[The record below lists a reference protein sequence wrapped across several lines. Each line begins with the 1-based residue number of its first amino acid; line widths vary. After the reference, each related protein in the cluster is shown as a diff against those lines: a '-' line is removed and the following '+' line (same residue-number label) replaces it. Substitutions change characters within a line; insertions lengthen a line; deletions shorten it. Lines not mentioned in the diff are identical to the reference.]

1 MLQKLRVA
9 LLAPKYI
16 ELHGTAGS
24 LLPLQE
30 SAIGVYSDPNESCP
44 HPIYLE
50 SIVKVHK
57 YASRRISSNR
67 LHLGFQIEILYAFLF
82 SSTQARCIPPH
93 FILLSL
99 NNVITFEER
108 PNFEASYFIK
118 PPPPLY
124 FLPLTSKYPP

>member
-24 LLPLQE
+24 LLPLGE
-30 SAIGVYSDPNESCP
+30 SATGAYSDPNESCP

-57 YASRRISSNR
+57 YYKSKNFKQSTAS
-67 LHLGFQIEILYAFLF
+67 GF
-82 SSTQARCIPPH
+82 PD
-93 FILLSL
+93 
-99 NNVITFEER
+99 
-108 PNFEASYFIK
+108 
-118 PPPPLY
+118 
-124 FLPLTSKYPP
+124 